1 VPGQLAVVGCP
12 AVVEG
17 VVEGVAVVG
26 QLDLG
31 GSTVLGQLAL
41 GGSTVLGQLAL
52 GGSTVLRAA
61 APCPASWPWSGAWP

>member
-1 VPGQLAVVGCP
+1 MPGQLAVVGCP

-17 VVEGVAVVG
+17 VAVVG
-26 QLDLG
+26 QLD
-31 GSTVLGQLAL
+31 L